1 MKKYSWRRVSIIFDS
16 RGEMGKIK
24 RGGKI
29 ESFKFIS
36 IIRSSSE
43 SESVSSYKKRS
54 SRDSFEDILWTNLV
68 SIDSI
73 TEKRCDRRENR
84 KLRKGAF
91 SSKAGNV
98 RNVELQETS

>member
-1 MKKYSWRRVSIIFDS
+1 
-16 RGEMGKIK
+16 MGKIK

-43 SESVSSYKKRS
+43 SESVKKRS

>member
-1 MKKYSWRRVSIIFDS
+1 MKKYSWQEVSIIFDS

-43 SESVSSYKKRS
+43 SESVKKRS
-54 SRDSFEDILWTNLV
+54 SRDSFFEDILWTNLV

-91 SSKAGNV
+91 SSKTGNV